1 MATRWRKVL
10 ADLWSNKTR
19 TILMVITITVGVFAI
34 GYVQNTG
41 RMMSEDMDGDYL
53 SSNPSEAVIYGWPMD
68 EDTVRIASKVP
79 GVADV
84 QGQSRIIG
92 QILGRNNGKSSI
104 IVTGIES
111 PAAVH
116 VNRLK
121 PADPNSDILPGLNDR
136 QILLDRSASSLGL
149 KSGDTLVIELPDGKQ
164 RTLIFTGLR
173 P

>member
-1 MATRWRKVL
+1 MATRWRKVI

-68 EDTVRIASKVP
+68 DDTVRIASKVP

-92 QILGRNNGKSSI
+92 QILGLKMWKSSI

-121 PADPNSDILPGLNDR
+121 PADPNSDILPDLERSPDPAR
-136 QILLDRSASSLGL
+136 PFSLLHG
-149 KSGDTLVIELPDGKQ
+149 IP
-164 RTLIFTGLR
+164 TG
-173 P
+173 

>member
-1 MATRWRKVL
+1 MDTRWRKVI
-10 ADLWSNKTR
+10 ADFWSNKTR
-19 TILMVITITVGVFAI
+19 TILMVITITVGVFAL

-41 RMMSEDMDGDYL
+41 RMMDEDMDGDYL

-68 EDTVRIASKVP
+68 DDSVRTVSKVP

-92 QILGRNNGKSSI
+92 QILGSKNVKTSV

-121 PADPNSDILPGLNDR
+121 PADPKSDILPSLSDHE
-136 QILLDRSASSLGL
+136 IL
-149 KSGDTLVIELPDGKQ
+149 P
-164 RTLIFTGLR
+164 TG
-173 P
+173 